1 MFKRLLFF
9 ISLSF
14 VFLIPGCI
22 GEPDGKPY
30 SGLTGLLETRSSLY
44 VEEVHWA
51 GSVDNNGA
59 NSNPDDDFIEI
70 CNAYYG
76 LLDFSGW
83 IIIVEGQSYLRIVLP
98 AGTVLDK
105 GQTFTIGNNT
115 NSAFTRFNM
124 IVPGLKL
131 PATGFVINIYDGG
144 GKKYA
149 DTADFGVNEPMPV
162 LDPLAVGTYLPAGV
176 NLSKIRKSAVR
187 LKDSY
192 GGAMASYYTIENWT
206 TYTLSAPNSI
216 VRPSYNK
223 SVFCSPGQVTGGEG
237 QSGGGEE

>member
-1 MFKRLLFF
+1 MFKRLFF
-9 ISLSF
+9 IISVLSL
-14 VFLIPGCI
+14 LLTLGCL

-30 SGLTGLLETRSSLY
+30 SGLTGLMETRSSLY

-51 GSVDNNGA
+51 GSVDNTGA
-59 NSNPDDDFIEI
+59 NSNLDDDFIEV

-76 LLDFSGW
+76 VVDYSGW

-98 AGTVLDK
+98 QGAVLDK
-105 GQTFTIGNNT
+105 GDTFTIGNNT
-115 NSAFTRFNM
+115 NGAFTQFDM
-124 IVPGLKL
+124 IVPELKL
-131 PATGFVINIYDGG
+131 PSTGFVINIYDGG

-162 LDPLAVGTYLPAGV
+162 LDPLAVGNYLPAGV
-176 NLSKIRKSAVR
+176 NLSKTRKSAVR

-192 GGAMASYYTIENWT
+192 GGAMSSYYTIENWT
-206 TYTLSAPNSI
+206 SYTLSAPNSI
-216 VRPSYNK
+216 VRASYNQA
-223 SVFCSPGQVTGGEG
+223 VFCSPGQVTGGEG